1 VWDCEERCYNS
12 VSLLGVIAPIVGFIW
27 LMLNVPSVRKAVL

>member
-12 VSLLGVIAPIVGFIW
+12 MSLLGVSAPIIGLIW